1 MDMNLGK
8 LQETALQ
15 GGLACCSPRGH
26 KESDTTWR
34 LNNSNNMNRN
44 SQISLCRG
52 GNIWRSSPSLWL
64 HTAQT
69 AWLFLWFLPSNSWV
83 LLDSCWF
90 SQPGS
95 PGGMLWVSISFPIR
109 MRQPRGLP
117 LPLAQYSWAQQS
129 HPASWVLMKCPRY
142 SISSVDQGGVF
153 RWHMKLNLERYY
165 SEENMGE
172 WYPVEKG
179 QQVQSQEKESIRCD
193 EAIKRFGALLST
205 GLIGGIVGNEARKV
219 GRRHDSIEIP

>member
-15 GGLACCSPRGH
+15 RGLVCCSPRGH

-34 LNNSNNMNRN
+34 LNNNSNNMNRN
-44 SQISLCRG
+44 SQISLCHS
-52 GNIWRSSPSLWL
+52 GNMWRSSPSLWL
-64 HTAQT
+64 HTAQIV
-69 AWLFLWFLPSNSWV
+69 WLFPWFLPSNSWV

-90 SQPGS
+90 SSSGS
-95 PGGMLWVSISFPIR
+95 PGWMLWVSVSFSIR
-109 MRQPRGLP
+109 MRQPSWLP
-117 LPLAQYSWAQQS
+117 LPLSQCSWAQQS
-129 HPASWVLMKCPRY
+129 HPASWVLMKCPRC

-153 RWHMKLNLERYY
+153 RWHTELDLERYY
-165 SEENMGE
+165 SEGNMGE
-172 WYPVEKG
+172 RYPMEKG
-179 QQVQSQEKESIRCD
+179 KRQEKERIRCD

-219 GRRHDSIEIP
+219 GRRRDSIEIP